1 MCVLHLHGLLFSPC
15 LSLMKLTQR
24 GIPCL
29 YSNLEQSFHDKIPV
43 IVLFSSFYQRSAC
56 VTKKQRIDTT
66 VDVKALPLSE
76 VCLSQCEM
84 SMSTVCVKLR
94 ECFVCLR

>member
-1 MCVLHLHGLLFSPC
+1 MCVIHLHGLLFSLC

-24 GIPCL
+24 GMPCL
-29 YSNLEQSFHDKIPV
+29 YSNLQQPFHDKIPV

-66 VDVKALPLSE
+66 VDVKALPPSE

-84 SMSTVCVKLR
+84 PVSAVCVKLR

>member
-1 MCVLHLHGLLFSPC
+1 MCVCVCVLHLHELLSFLC

-24 GIPCL
+24 GMPCL
-29 YSNLEQSFHDKIPV
+29 YSNLQQPFHDNIPV

-66 VDVKALPLSE
+66 VDVKALPPSE
-76 VCLSQCEM
+76 VCLS
-84 SMSTVCVKLR
+84 
-94 ECFVCLR
+94 

>member
-1 MCVLHLHGLLFSPC
+1 MCVTFTWATFLLVLISNEAYPA
-15 LSLMKLTQR
+15 R
-24 GIPCL
+24 YAVCL
-29 YSNLEQSFHDKIPV
+29 YSNLQQLFHDKIPV

-66 VDVKALPLSE
+66 VDVKALPPSE

-84 SMSTVCVKLR
+84 PVSAVCV
-94 ECFVCLR
+94 